1 MGGQTTA
8 WAPTH
13 GFHSLFRLLF
23 LGALLALPGCDQG
36 EDHILEGR
44 KAVKAGNFE
53 KAIEHFDNALKANPS
68 SYDAMWGKADAYRRD
83 NNLVK
88 QAEVLEQISANKD
101 MMEKFAA
108 VVTPALET
116 NYRKQA
122 GSMEDTDAKKEG
134 LLRKAIEIN
143 KKSEAHATL
152 ATLLTKRGDDALK
165 AQKWAD
171 AATAYKQ
178 ALELRIAR
186 KEKSKLQGKIE
197 VAEFKQFVDGFITSR
212 FDPMKAELVQAG
224 AYDEKTKTFFVDAEG
239 EVEGKPGDEG
249 YEANAERSGLVAVT
263 EALNNL
269 TWKVAGKERPEG
281 ATVGYSE
288 AVVEI
293 VEKGF
298 TDKKKPATFRFR
310 LALPQDA
317 LFEQVQK
324 LDRGEFRKPGDAP
337 PAAPD
342 SAAPASGGDEI
353 DDPEA
358 PGSDAP
364 GSAAPGSAAPASAAP
379 ASEAP
384 ASAAPASAAPAS
396 N

>member
-1 MGGQTTA
+1 MRATFS
-8 WAPTH
+8 W
-13 GFHSLFRLLF
+13 L
-23 LGALLALPGCDQG
+23 LGAILLLAIPGCDKG

-53 KAIEHFDNALKANPS
+53 KGIEHFDNALKANPS

-101 MMEKFAA
+101 MIEKFAA

-122 GSMEDTDAKKEG
+122 GSMEDSDPKKET
-134 LLRKAIEIN
+134 LLRQAIKLNKA
-143 KKSEAHATL
+143 SEAHITL

-165 AQKWAD
+165 AQKWGD
-171 AATAYKQ
+171 AATAYKS

-186 KEKSKLQGKIE
+186 KEKAKLKGKIE
-197 VAEFKQFVDGFITSR
+197 VAEFKQFVDGFITQR

-224 AYDEKTKTFFVDAEG
+224 NYDEKTRSFFV
-239 EVEGKPGDEG
+239 EVQADLTELEGKPGDEG
-249 YEANAERSGLVAVT
+249 YEANAERMGLVAVT
-263 EALNNL
+263 DALNNL
-269 TWKVAGKERPEG
+269 TWKVAGKPRPEG
-281 ATVGYSE
+281 ATVAYSG

-293 VEKGF
+293 VEKGLQPP
-298 TDKKKPATFRFR
+298 TQPKKPGTYKFRVSV
-310 LALPQDA
+310 PQDA

-324 LDRGEFRKPGDAP
+324 IDVGDFRKPGDAP
-337 PAAPD
+337 AAPE
-342 SAAPASGGDEI
+342 SGAAPASDGDVI

-364 GSAAPGSAAPASAAP
+364 GSAAPGSEAAPGTEAAPASAPGSEAAPASAAP
-379 ASEAP
+379 AT
-384 ASAAPASAAPAS
+384 